1 MASTRCPV
9 CGLIQ
14 PRRNRCADADCNSR
28 LYNAADLR
36 YLKALFINSEQDD
49 IEDTRQADERRFRPI
64 QQRMQD
70 WQEPED

>member
-14 PRRNRCADADCNSR
+14 PQRNHCADKDCHAR

-49 IEDTRQADERRFRPI
+49 IEDVRQAEERRFSP
-64 QQRMQD
+64 RMRD
-70 WQEPED
+70 RREFED